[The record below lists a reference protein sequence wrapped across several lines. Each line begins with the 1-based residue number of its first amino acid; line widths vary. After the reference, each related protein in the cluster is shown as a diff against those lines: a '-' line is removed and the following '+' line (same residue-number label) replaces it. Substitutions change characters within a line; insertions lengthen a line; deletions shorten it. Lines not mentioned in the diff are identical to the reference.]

1 LVDAGMVVALAC
13 LCAWTGL
20 FARHSRAAAAIGT
33 TATHLRVTSHVVLA
47 GVTRLGINL
56 GEQNYYDSGQMMKNL
71 LYRNPG
77 FEGME
82 YRSILHCLQGGPWNC
97 TDTRRSFQWPA
108 GFWDGAHYE
117 VMDGAAVG
125 RHGSVRSS
133 TPTAESAPSG
143 YALTIEG
150 NGPPVGAG
158 DWLSVGKDF
167 PGDPAAGW
175 WPTLKGGARLEA
187 ERRDLSPETEGHQA
201 LRIEAAS
208 PGQSVDLKSYFDTL
222 EGMTFVRLR
231 GRYRFSF
238 RAKGLAGN
246 RSMHV
251 HVVRLASGKLDYLE
265 RDFPLTPGWADYHA
279 EFTANEGAGPVGP
292 VETGFSVAGGSVLLD
307 DVDLEQTGGDA
318 TNRTAFRDEV
328 VETLRELRPGVLRLM
343 SSHAQLGSTMDNLLA
358 PPLARQRPGFST
370 WLTTM
375 EDIPVGIPEFLELCD
390 EVGAEPWIV
399 MPTATSKEGTQR
411 LAEFLTG
418 GPRTKGGALRIS
430 AGRRDP
436 WTQAFHTIHLE
447 LGNETWNAIFQ
458 GETMEDPAA
467 YGRRASQDFAAIRAA
482 AGLDAGR
489 LDLIIGGQAVNP
501 GRSGEE
507 LRTAAGANTL
517 AIAPYLMDNVSNWA
531 NDDELYGPLLA
542 QPEQM
547 SREGIVRA
555 TQAAASGHQL
565 AVYEVNLHTTEGS
578 ATKAVLDRFTPSAA
592 AGVAV
597 AGHML
602 RMMRDR
608 GVRDQVLFSLP
619 QYEFKRTDGT
629 PVRLWGT
636 VVEMGPG
643 GRARPQFLTE
653 ALANRVLR
661 GNLMQVDVS
670 GEDPTHDQPE
680 GNDGVRL
687 KGAHEI
693 DAYAFQQG
701 NWHGMIV
708 FNYGLHQTRRITIEA
723 PGFNTNSNVN
733 LWRLVSLGPGS
744 NNELQTDV
752 TVRAE
757 RFGSGA
763 LEIGPCSMAV
773 LEWSE

>member
-1 LVDAGMVVALAC
+1 
-13 LCAWTGL
+13 
-20 FARHSRAAAAIGT
+20 
-33 TATHLRVTSHVVLA
+33 
-47 GVTRLGINL
+47 
-56 GEQNYYDSGQMMKNL
+56 
-71 LYRNPG
+71 
-77 FEGME
+77 
-82 YRSILHCLQGGPWNC
+82 
-97 TDTRRSFQWPA
+97 
-108 GFWDGAHYE
+108 
-117 VMDGAAVG
+117 
-125 RHGSVRSS
+125 
-133 TPTAESAPSG
+133 
-143 YALTIEG
+143 
-150 NGPPVGAG
+150 
-158 DWLSVGKDF
+158 
-167 PGDPAAGW
+167 
-175 WPTLKGGARLEA
+175 
-187 ERRDLSPETEGHQA
+187 
-201 LRIEAAS
+201 
-208 PGQSVDLKSYFDTL
+208 
-222 EGMTFVRLR
+222 
-231 GRYRFSF
+231 
-238 RAKGLAGN
+238 
-246 RSMHV
+246 
-251 HVVRLASGKLDYLE
+251 
-265 RDFPLTPGWADYHA
+265 
-279 EFTANEGAGPVGP
+279 
-292 VETGFSVAGGSVLLD
+292 
-307 DVDLEQTGGDA
+307 
-318 TNRTAFRDEV
+318 
-328 VETLRELRPGVLRLM
+328 
-343 SSHAQLGSTMDNLLA
+343 
-358 PPLARQRPGFST
+358 
-370 WLTTM
+370 
-375 EDIPVGIPEFLELCD
+375 
-390 EVGAEPWIV
+390 
-399 MPTATSKEGTQR
+399 
-411 LAEFLTG
+411 
-418 GPRTKGGALRIS
+418 
-430 AGRRDP
+430 
-436 WTQAFHTIHLE
+436 
-447 LGNETWNAIFQ
+447 
-458 GETMEDPAA
+458 
-467 YGRRASQDFAAIRAA
+467 
-482 AGLDAGR
+482 
-489 LDLIIGGQAVNP
+489 
-501 GRSGEE
+501 
-507 LRTAAGANTL
+507 
-517 AIAPYLMDNVSNWA
+517 MDNVSNWA